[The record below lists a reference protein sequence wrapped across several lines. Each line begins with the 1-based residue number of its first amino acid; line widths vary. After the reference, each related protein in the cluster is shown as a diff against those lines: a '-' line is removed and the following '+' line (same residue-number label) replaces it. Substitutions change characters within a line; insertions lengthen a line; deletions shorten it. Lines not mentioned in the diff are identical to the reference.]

1 MEGNT
6 ETMTPAYTLLNL
18 SAGTELFL
26 NGKKRAEIYIIGNN
40 LTNKAYQNHLSRLKY
55 TDINPVTGR
64 QGIYNMGRNIQ
75 LKVIIPLQISEEK

>member
-55 TDINPVTGR
+55 TDVNPVTGR
-64 QGIYNMGRNIQ
+64 QGIYNMGRNVL